1 MAERKWAWG
10 MLPFEELMK
19 IADERGKR
27 REEEKA
33 AEERRQTKL
42 WRKLLMLQ
50 ICLALLWAIEQMAK
64 GWRPQLSGQGI
75 EEQIEAAQAMLDL
88 RDPDDP
94 MRELAAQGIADLEEM
109 P

>member
-1 MAERKWAWG
+1 MQ
-10 MLPFEELMK
+10 PFEELMR
-19 IADERGKR
+19 IAEQRAKR

-33 AEERRQTKL
+33 TEERRQAKL
-42 WRKLLMLQ
+42 RRKLLMLQ
-50 ICLALLWAIEQMAK
+50 ICLASPWAIEQMAK
-64 GWRPQLSGQGI
+64 GWRQQLLGQGI
-75 EEQIEAAQAMLDL
+75 EEKVEAAQTMLDL